1 MAAQLL
7 LLLQMLQ
14 ICYSLEDSP
23 SFSITQQSLVARQ
36 TNIRNFK
43 IHAHRANYHSTTDT
57 TAVAQGH
64 FKAAG
69 LSRSSARVFLL
80 LQRLQICYSLE
91 DSPSFSITQQSLVA
105 RQEHIRVDSPT
116 SKRDFYFCERAL
128 ADVRTPLTTF

>member
-1 MAAQLL
+1 L
-7 LLLQMLQ
+7 LLLQRLQ

-23 SFSITQQSLVARQ
+23 SFSITQQSPVARQ

-105 RQEHIRVDSPT
+105 RQEHIRDKVP
-116 SKRDFYFCERAL
+116 KIRNFKIHAHRANYH
-128 ADVRTPLTTF
+128 